1 MGILQS
7 GDPKE
12 RMQASHVLVGGR
24 WISKGVWLEPKS
36 LGSGMKA
43 NMPERWQDKKNAAG
57 NRFLARTTVSA
68 PYAMLYAGQGS
79 FHAAKVPDATKPG
92 SGPPE
97 LQARSRPK
105 RARARAAPSRR
116 PHRAWGCRRAAAARA
131 PKRV

>member
-1 MGILQS
+1 MS
-7 GDPKE
+7 FEP
-12 RMQASHVLVGGR
+12 R
-24 WISKGVWLEPKS
+24 KGVWLEPKS

-97 LQARSRPK
+97 LQARSRIVAGT
-105 RARARAAPSRR
+105 RELGSTPSRI
-116 PHRAWGCRRAAAARA
+116 AS
-131 PKRV
+131 